1 MHDEQKNPPALPE
14 RNGEVNDLGADSA
27 DSAETSSGAPKDKSS
42 GKASKWRW
50 LAGGLLALG
59 ALLVLLMGAVLIAAQ
74 SERGTRALWK
84 ATQVLS
90 GGRVQSQWVSG
101 SLAHGGSAQSMQ
113 IHLGTVHIDL
123 FDVSGDWRWSVL
135 PVHWQVDRLAAQ
147 RLDITLLPSEK
158 KSEPLEQITMPLAFT
173 VDHLSVPQVNLI
185 QGLQTTELKDVS
197 GSVRTDKVQH
207 HINLTHLRQGGAEYS
222 GQLAINGKKPFVLD
236 GQIDA
241 VLHDED
247 SDYSAKLMAKGD
259 FKRLNLDL
267 SAASGTD
274 NNPGDLTGQG
284 NLSVQLLDGFYIH
297 QGHLDFKHINPK
309 LFWASLPMADLDVT
323 LNTDPAHVNAAGAS
337 ADVSAPTPTAATVE
351 RLPVQ
356 GRWTLVNHLP
366 LTLAELGIPVVS
378 GQGQF
383 TLTDKQQN
391 LSEMKVAL
399 LGGGS
404 LLGNGQF
411 ANKKGQI
418 DVAVTDLN
426 LQSIY
431 AKLLKTALDGTVA
444 IQIEPQS
451 QNYVAQLAQSGA
463 VNMRIATD
471 VQMGSGLI
479 DIKQFKIAGLGA
491 AELSLVG
498 KIQQSQELMPFEGK
512 LNVQQFNLRDLGDF
526 PRSQLAGVFDVRGEM
541 KPNFKLD
548 MKGELASSRWA
559 DANAQ
564 GQLDFTFQAPD
575 RIEARNVDVTV
586 GDNLFQAKGAL
597 GKDNDRLQLN
607 VRAPNLAQLQF
618 GFAGRL
624 NATGDLTGSLTKP
637 RGRLDAQGANLV
649 FFNNK
654 IQSINLKG
662 QWESGNN
669 GPLNAD
675 VDLSGYAV
683 GPVNLRQLNATVRG
697 TQAAHQFNGRFA
709 GNILVREAGQDHAA
723 VQWILDGQTAGSGG
737 ITENGWRGQI
747 HQLNNVGQPNIQ
759 LVQTAQIAY
768 ENKEFKLSNLVARVQ
783 EAQLNINSLAIQG
796 QRINSQG
803 NVSNLVANRW
813 LSWLAITLPFYP
825 SDDFAIRGQWDI
837 GMGAQPAGG
846 FRFERERGNI
856 ALDARRRNLIELS
869 ELNFQGRMTGT
880 QMALSGVLN
889 GNNIGQNRI
898 QGTLG
903 LVNGASGWVVSS
915 LSPLNLNV
923 QARLNQLKQFNQLF
937 GVNVRIDGQAQADL
951 TIRGTLASWTPQGVV
966 TGQNLSF
973 YHVDEGIRFDN
984 GVARLR
990 VEPSQI
996 IFEQFEAKGIEG
1008 TLSVKGTVGWGAGQ
1022 AQGVKATMVMNQLR
1036 PFARPDREVV
1046 LSGTADLGFDGV
1058 RVFSIKGNIKVDKAF
1073 IDLPPTR
1080 APELDN
1086 DVRFVQAPGTKAKVE
1101 RAYVTET
1108 DINVNLGDRF
1118 RFKGSGAD
1126 VYLGG
1131 VLRVHSSADYP
1142 ELRANG
1148 TVQITRGTYIFYG
1161 QTLTVQR
1168 GLVTFT
1174 GPLDD
1179 PSLNIMATRVAGS
1192 TEVGVE
1198 LNGTLADPRA
1208 RLTSNPD
1215 MPDEEKLAWLLFGRS
1230 TADLGQND
1238 IGAIAGAA
1246 SILLSTDQGR
1256 KITDQFGIDNISVG
1270 AVGKKDGTSGTY
1282 VGFGKQFTDR
1292 FGIAYE
1298 QGIDT
1303 VSSVLKITWSLSR
1316 NWEVVLRGG
1325 TNNGVDLQYRRRFDR
1340 LWDKDKKYESQ

>member
-1 MHDEQKNPPALPE
+1 MHDEQKTHPTLPE
-14 RNGEVNDLGADSA
+14 RNDEVNDIGA
-27 DSAETSSGAPKDKSS
+27 DSAETTSGAPKDKSS

-50 LAGGLLALG
+50 LAGGLLALV
-59 ALLVLLMGAVLIAAQ
+59 ALLVLLVGTVLIAAQ

-84 ATQVLS
+84 VTQVLS

-113 IHLGTVHIDL
+113 IHLGTVHVDL
-123 FDVSGDWRWSVL
+123 FDVSGDWHWSVL

-147 RLDITLLPSEK
+147 RLDIALLPSEK

-173 VDHLSVPQVNLI
+173 VDNLSVPQVNLI

-197 GSVRTDKVQH
+197 GSVSTDKVQH
-207 HINLTHLRQGGAEYS
+207 RINLTHLRQGDAEYS

-241 VLHDED
+241 VLHDERN
-247 SDYSAKLMAKGD
+247 DYSAKLVAKGD

-267 SAASGTD
+267 SASSGAGS
-274 NNPGDLTGQG
+274 NQGDLTGQG

-309 LFWASLPMADLDVT
+309 LFWASLPMANLDVA
-323 LNTDPAHVNAAGAS
+323 LNTDPANGNTTGAS
-337 ADVSAPTPTAATVE
+337 ADVPAPSPTAATAE

-356 GRWTLVNHLP
+356 GHWTLVNHLP

-391 LSEMKVAL
+391 LNDMKVGL

-404 LLGNGQF
+404 LVGNGQF

-418 DVAVTDLN
+418 DVAVTDMN

-431 AKLLKTALDGTVA
+431 AKLLKTALDGTVT
-444 IQIEPQS
+444 IQIEQQS

-471 VQMGSGLI
+471 VQMGGGLI
-479 DIKQFKIAGLGA
+479 DIKQFKIAGLGE

-526 PRSQLAGVFDVRGEM
+526 PRSQLAGAFDVRGEM
-541 KPNFKLD
+541 KPDFKLD

-654 IQSINLKG
+654 IQSIDLKG

-759 LVQTAQIAY
+759 LAQTAQIAY

-903 LVNGASGWVVSS
+903 LVNGASGWVVSG

-1008 TLSVKGTVGWGAGQ
+1008 TLAVKGTVGWGAGQ

-1086 DVRFVQAPGTKAKVE
+1086 DVRFVQAPGTKAKAE

>member
-1 MHDEQKNPPALPE
+1 MHDEQKTHPTLPE
-14 RNGEVNDLGADSA
+14 RNDEVNDIGA
-27 DSAETSSGAPKDKSS
+27 DSAETTSGAPKDKSS

-50 LAGGLLALG
+50 LAGGLLALV
-59 ALLVLLMGAVLIAAQ
+59 ALLVLLVGTVLIAAQ

-84 ATQVLS
+84 VTQVLS

-113 IHLGTVHIDL
+113 IHLGTVHVDL
-123 FDVSGDWRWSVL
+123 FDVSGDWHWSVL

-147 RLDITLLPSEK
+147 RLDIALLPSEK

-173 VDHLSVPQVNLI
+173 VDNLSVPQVNLI

-197 GSVRTDKVQH
+197 GSVSTDKVQH
-207 HINLTHLRQGGAEYS
+207 RINLTHLRQGDAEYS

-241 VLHDED
+241 VLHDERN
-247 SDYSAKLMAKGD
+247 DYSAKLVAKGD

-267 SAASGTD
+267 SASSGAGS
-274 NNPGDLTGQG
+274 NQGDLTGQG

-309 LFWASLPMADLDVT
+309 LFWASLPMANLDVA
-323 LNTDPAHVNAAGAS
+323 LNTDPANGNTTGAS
-337 ADVSAPTPTAATVE
+337 ADVPAPSPTAATAE

-356 GRWTLVNHLP
+356 GHWTLVNHLP

-391 LSEMKVAL
+391 LNDMKVGL

-404 LLGNGQF
+404 LVGNGQF

-418 DVAVTDLN
+418 DVAVTDMN

-431 AKLLKTALDGTVA
+431 AKLLKTALDGTVT
-444 IQIEPQS
+444 IQIEQQS

-471 VQMGSGLI
+471 VQMGGGLI
-479 DIKQFKIAGLGA
+479 DIKQFKIAGLGE

-526 PRSQLAGVFDVRGEM
+526 PRSQLAGAFDVRGEM
-541 KPNFKLD
+541 KPDFKLD

-654 IQSINLKG
+654 IQSIDLKG
-662 QWESGNN
+662 QWECGNN

-675 VDLSGYAV
+675 VVLNGYAV

-709 GNILVREAGQDHAA
+709 GNILVREAAQDHAA
-723 VQWILDGQTAGSGG
+723 VQWILDGQTSGSGG
-737 ITENGWRGQI
+737 ITDDGWRGQI

-759 LVQTAQIAY
+759 LTQTAQIAY
-768 ENKEFKLSNLVARVQ
+768 ENKEFKLSNVVARVQ
-783 EAQLNINSLAIQG
+783 EAQLNINSFAMQG

-837 GMGAQPAGG
+837 AMGAQPAGG

-856 ALDARRRNLIELS
+856 ALDVRRRNLLELT
-869 ELNFQGRMTGT
+869 ELNFQGRMAGT
-880 QMALSGVLN
+880 QMALSGVL
-889 GNNIGQNRI
+889 IRK
-898 QGTLG
+898 
-903 LVNGASGWVVSS
+903 VSG
-915 LSPLNLNV
+915 
-923 QARLNQLKQFNQLF
+923 
-937 GVNVRIDGQAQADL
+937 
-951 TIRGTLASWTPQGVV
+951 
-966 TGQNLSF
+966 
-973 YHVDEGIRFDN
+973 
-984 GVARLR
+984 
-990 VEPSQI
+990 
-996 IFEQFEAKGIEG
+996 
-1008 TLSVKGTVGWGAGQ
+1008 
-1022 AQGVKATMVMNQLR
+1022 
-1036 PFARPDREVV
+1036 
-1046 LSGTADLGFDGV
+1046 
-1058 RVFSIKGNIKVDKAF
+1058 
-1073 IDLPPTR
+1073 
-1080 APELDN
+1080 
-1086 DVRFVQAPGTKAKVE
+1086 
-1101 RAYVTET
+1101 
-1108 DINVNLGDRF
+1108 
-1118 RFKGSGAD
+1118 
-1126 VYLGG
+1126 
-1131 VLRVHSSADYP
+1131 
-1142 ELRANG
+1142 
-1148 TVQITRGTYIFYG
+1148 
-1161 QTLTVQR
+1161 
-1168 GLVTFT
+1168 FT
-1174 GPLDD
+1174 G
-1179 PSLNIMATRVAGS
+1179 R
-1192 TEVGVE
+1192 
-1198 LNGTLADPRA
+1198 
-1208 RLTSNPD
+1208 
-1215 MPDEEKLAWLLFGRS
+1215 
-1230 TADLGQND
+1230 
-1238 IGAIAGAA
+1238 
-1246 SILLSTDQGR
+1246 
-1256 KITDQFGIDNISVG
+1256 
-1270 AVGKKDGTSGTY
+1270 
-1282 VGFGKQFTDR
+1282 
-1292 FGIAYE
+1292 
-1298 QGIDT
+1298 
-1303 VSSVLKITWSLSR
+1303 
-1316 NWEVVLRGG
+1316 
-1325 TNNGVDLQYRRRFDR
+1325 
-1340 LWDKDKKYESQ
+1340 

>member
-1 MHDEQKNPPALPE
+1 MHNEQENHPPLPE
-14 RNGEVNDLGADSA
+14 QNDGLNHIDADSGEA
-27 DSAETSSGAPKDKSS
+27 TPDVPKDKAS

-50 LAGGLLALG
+50 LGGGLLALMT
-59 ALLVLLMGAVLIAAQ
+59 LLILLIGSVLIAAQ
-74 SERGTRALWK
+74 SERGTRALWR
-84 ATQVLS
+84 ATKVLS
-90 GGRVQSQWVSG
+90 GGHVQSQWISG

-113 IHLGTVHIDL
+113 IHLSTVHIDIFEL
-123 FDVSGDWRWSVL
+123 SGDWRWSVL

-158 KSEPLEQITMPLAFT
+158 KSKPLEQITMPLAFT
-173 VDHLSVPQVNLI
+173 VNDLSVPQVNLI

-197 GSVRTDKVQH
+197 GSVSTDKVQH

-222 GQLAINGKKPFVLD
+222 GQLAFNGKKPFVLD

-241 VLHDED
+241 VLHDEYN
-247 SDYSAKLMAKGD
+247 DYSAKLIGSGD
-259 FKRLNLDL
+259 LKHLNLDL
-267 SAASGTD
+267 SANSGTD
-274 NNPGDLTGQG
+274 GNNRGDLQGQG

-309 LFWASLPMADLDVT
+309 LFWASLPMADLDVV
-323 LNTDPAHVNAAGAS
+323 LNTNPTNSNTTGAS
-337 ADVSAPTPTAATVE
+337 ANTSSQAPASDNTTE

-366 LTLAELGIPVVS
+366 MTLAELGITVVS

-391 LSEMKVAL
+391 LSDMKVAL
-399 LGGGS
+399 FGGGS
-404 LLGNGQF
+404 LVGNGQF

-431 AKLLKTALDGTVA
+431 AKLLKTALDGTA
-444 IQIEPQS
+444 TIQIEPQS

-471 VQMGSGLI
+471 VQMGGGLI
-479 DIKQFKIAGLGA
+479 DIKKFTIGGLGA

-526 PRSQLAGVFDVRGEM
+526 PRSQLAGAFDVRGEM

-548 MKGELASSRWA
+548 MKGELTPSRWA
-559 DANAQ
+559 DANAK

-575 RIEARNVDVTV
+575 RIEARNIDMTV
-586 GDNLFQAKGAL
+586 GENLFQAKGAL
-597 GKDNDRLQLN
+597 GKEGDRLQLN

-654 IQSINLKG
+654 IQSVDLKG
-662 QWESGNN
+662 QWETGNN

-675 VDLSGYAV
+675 VNLSGYDV

-697 TQAAHQFNGRFA
+697 TQASHQFNGRFA
-709 GNILVREAGQDHAA
+709 GNILVREAAKDHAA
-723 VQWILDGQTAGSGG
+723 VQWILDGQASGSGG
-737 ITENGWRGQI
+737 ITDNGWRGQI

-759 LVQTAQIAY
+759 LAQSAQIAY

-783 EAQLNINSLAIQG
+783 DAQLNINSLAIQG

-837 GMGAQPAGG
+837 AMGAQPAGG

-869 ELNFQGRMTGT
+869 ELNFQGRMAGT

-903 LVNGASGWVVSS
+903 LINGASGWVVSG

-923 QARLNQLKQFNQLF
+923 EARLNQLKQFNQLF

-966 TGQNLSF
+966 TGQNLSV

-990 VEPSQI
+990 IEPSQI
-996 IFEQFEAKGIEG
+996 VFEQFEAKGIEG
-1008 TLSVKGTVGWGAGQ
+1008 TLSVKGTVGWGDGQ
-1022 AQGVKATMVMNQLR
+1022 AQGVKATMVMNKLR

-1046 LSGTADLGFDGV
+1046 LSGTTDLGFDGV

-1101 RAYVTET
+1101 KVYATET
-1108 DINVNLGDRF
+1108 DINLDLGPSF
-1118 RFKGSGAD
+1118 RFKGRGAD

-1168 GLVTFT
+1168 GLVTFS

-1270 AVGKKDGTSGTY
+1270 AVDKKDGTSGTY

-1292 FGIAYE
+1292 FGVAYE

-1316 NWEVVLRGG
+1316 NWEVILRGG

-1340 LWDKDKKYESQ
+1340 LFGKDKYGVQ